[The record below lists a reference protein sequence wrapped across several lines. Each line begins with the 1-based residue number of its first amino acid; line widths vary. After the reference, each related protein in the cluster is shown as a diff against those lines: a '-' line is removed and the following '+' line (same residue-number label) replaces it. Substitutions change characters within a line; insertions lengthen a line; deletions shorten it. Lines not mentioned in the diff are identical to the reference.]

1 MNTKDTNKEIIEKEW
16 NTFWNLNRDRLYDD
30 EDGLKDLDSSVNSK
44 ISFSVGFEKAF
55 FLKEEDILK
64 KMDEVLNDNKWLI
77 FKEEKPN
84 KKTKV
89 FSVWSKC
96 SGVCLGEIKW
106 YSAWRHYCYI
116 IDYDKTIATEE
127 FIYSDR
133 CLLQISY
140 FVEKLNKEHEE
151 LKNSIKGEELCVK
164 QEVSEQ

>member
-1 MNTKDTNKEIIEKEW
+1 MRETGGWTMKKTTYQIINNGHSISPDK
-16 NTFWNLNRDRLYDD
+16 NRDEYY
-30 EDGLKDLDSSVNSK
+30 EEEWIKV
-44 ISFSVGFEKAF
+44 
-55 FLKEEDILK
+55 EDILK
-64 KMDEVLNDNKWLI
+64 KIDEVLNDNKWLI